1 MICGH
6 CGADN
11 KAGRKFC
18 SQCGQNLPALCLG
31 CGYEN
36 DQNDRFCGGCGVN
49 LEPSASPNAAKPDG
63 ASPVPEPE
71 PEPRPDLKG
80 KFIDEKSLAPRQ
92 QAEKRQLTVM
102 FCDLADSTA
111 MSTRMD
117 PEDLSQLNQ
126 LYQETCSSVIEE
138 FGGYIAR
145 YMGDGV
151 LCYFGYPRAHEN
163 DAERSIHAALRIQSR
178 IKEINEE
185 GLMPELMS
193 VRIGIAT
200 GPVIVGEVVG
210 TGAARESTAVGKTPN
225 LAARLQS
232 LAQPGKI
239 VIANETRIL
248 AGSRFELANTGQH
261 QLKGIDTPVDAWEVL
276 SVSSTNSRFEA
287 RGNQK
292 LTAFVGRKHE
302 RALLEDCFEQA
313 THRNGQI
320 VMLCG
325 EPGIGKSRLIQ
336 FATDLSSDPVI
347 TLQCSPHHQNSS
359 LYPLIEYFRSVQQQN
374 NDNSDS
380 WIESLLEQRGISD
393 PDAPGLIDKLI
404 NGTTRY
410 PISIPGLP
418 LQKQRTMEL
427 VSDILLQS
435 QTDELKGKGKAVIVV
450 IEDLHWIDH
459 TTHELL
465 NSLIFN
471 VTNQAALLLFS
482 FRPEFIAPWIG
493 PSHVHLLNLNRIS
506 NEQCYQM
513 IVNLL
518 GPEESGEMA
527 RKIVERTDGIP
538 LFVEELTQT
547 LMNARQ
553 QNSSGD
559 QSIEIPATLA
569 DSLNARL
576 DNLGSARRTAQA
588 AAVVGRDFGF
598 SVLAAVTQSSKTDLE
613 NDIVILVDSGLAY
626 RLNEDEGGNFR
637 FKHAL
642 IQDAAYSSLLR
653 DRKTR
658 FHKRAAEFLTAS
670 AEAEGRLA
678 GLISHHYRLAGDHIS
693 ALRYARV
700 AGEYFLS
707 THAITEA
714 KEHFDKAAELLSS
727 LASLDSSVQVND
739 AELAVH
745 IGTAACFRMQENYDD
760 AMNSLAHAE
769 TIASVLG
776 DIKSLA
782 DICHTRGNIYFPLA
796 RRDEILEQH
805 TRALNYA
812 RQLNSPELEARSL
825 GGLGDAYYLRGEM
838 QSATRQFSECCRI
851 SEENGFSEYDAANR
865 AMIGWSRI
873 YQLEFSEAR
882 DDAIK
887 ALELTREH
895 GIYRGEMNARA
906 LLGFVYSELME
917 LDLSR
922 KHAQIAMDMAEKVGS
937 LNYRAAFVV
946 FANRALDEIT
956 DREQMY
962 TLAKQAVETSRK
974 YGQQFHGPGILGGLL
989 LVSDDPKERDQ
1000 IVSEAEF
1007 ELKKGCVAHN
1017 YFWFY
1022 QFAMQS
1028 AINNREWDRLE
1039 HFRKGLAFYDPE
1051 PQSLWSTFFTH
1062 RSQVLESY
1070 YRDQVTSAIEHQ
1082 RLELITICNQ
1092 HGMLK
1097 SVKELQAVAT

>member
-6 CGADN
+6 CGAEN
-11 KAGRKFC
+11 KAGRSFC
-18 SQCGQNLPALCLG
+18 SQCGHSLSAICPD

-36 DQNDRFCGGCGVN
+36 DQNDRFCGGCGGN
-49 LEPSASPNAAKPDG
+49 LEPGTTPNTAKAA
-63 ASPVPEPE
+63 ATSTEPGSE
-71 PEPRPDLKG
+71 PKPRPELKDNV
-80 KFIDEKSLAPRQ
+80 IDEKSPDPSR

-102 FCDLADSTA
+102 FCDLVDSTA

-126 LYQETCSSVIEE
+126 LYQQTCSSIIEE
-138 FGGYIAR
+138 LGGYIAR
-145 YMGDGV
+145 YMGDGI

-178 IKEINEE
+178 ITEINEE
-185 GLMPELMS
+185 GLTSELMS

-210 TGAARESTAVGKTPN
+210 SGAARESTAVGKTPN

-239 VIANETRIL
+239 VIASETRTL
-248 AGSRFELANTGQH
+248 AGSRFELTNIGQH
-261 QLKGIDTPVDAWEVL
+261 HLKGIDTAVDAWEVVC
-276 SVSSTNSRFEA
+276 VSSNSSRFEA
-287 RGNQK
+287 RGSQK

-313 THRNGQI
+313 TNRHGQI

-336 FATDLSSDPVI
+336 FAMDLSSDSVI

-359 LYPLIEYFRSVQQQN
+359 LYPLIEYLRSVQKQN
-374 NDNSDS
+374 DDASGS
-380 WIESLLEQRGISD
+380 WIKSLLEQSGISD
-393 PDAPGLIDKLI
+393 PDAPGLIDKLV

-410 PISIPGLP
+410 NISIPGLP

-435 QTDELKGKGKAVIVV
+435 GAEKLKAGGGAVIVV

-459 TTHELL
+459 TTQELL
-465 NSLIFN
+465 NSLVFN
-471 VTNQAALLLFS
+471 IADQAALLLFS
-482 FRPEFIAPWIG
+482 FRPEFIAPWVG

-513 IVNLL
+513 ILTLL
-518 GPEESGEMA
+518 GPQESGELA
-527 RKIVERTDGIP
+527 RQIVERTDGIP

-553 QNSSGD
+553 LNLSGD
-559 QSIEIPATLA
+559 QSFEIPATLA

-588 AAVVGRDFGF
+588 AAVIGRDFGF
-598 SVLAAVTQSSKTDLE
+598 SVLEAVTQSSKTDLE
-613 NDIVILVDSGLAY
+613 KEIGVLVDSGLAY
-626 RLNEDEGGNFR
+626 RMNEDDGGNFR

-653 DRKTR
+653 DRKSR

-678 GLISHHYRLAGDHIS
+678 GLISYHYMLAGDQIS
-693 ALRYARV
+693 ALRFARV

-714 KEHFDKAAELLSS
+714 KEHFDKAAELLS
-727 LASLDSSVQVND
+727 LPESSAQVSGE
-739 AELAVH
+739 ELAIH

-760 AMNSLAHAE
+760 ALESLAHAE
-769 TIASVLG
+769 TIASEIG
-776 DIKSLA
+776 DIKALA

-812 RQLNSPELEARSL
+812 RQLNSPELEARSV

-851 SEENGFSEYDAANR
+851 SEENGFIEFDAVNR
-865 AMIGWSRI
+865 PMIGWSRI
-873 YQLEFSEAR
+873 YQLEFSEAK
-882 DDAIK
+882 DDAVK
-887 ALELTREH
+887 ALELAKAH
-895 GIYRGEMNARA
+895 GIYRGEMNAQA
-906 LLGFVYSELME
+906 LLGFVYAELME
-917 LDLSR
+917 PELSK
-922 KHAQIAMDMAEKVGS
+922 KHAAISMDMAERIGS
-937 LNYRAAFVV
+937 LNFRAAFVV
-946 FANRALDEIT
+946 FANRAMDEIS
-956 DREQMY
+956 DRKEMY
-962 TLAKQAVETSRK
+962 KMAKEAAETSRQ
-974 YGQQFHGPGILGGLL
+974 YGQRFHGPGILGGLL
-989 LVSDDPKERDQ
+989 LVSDDPNEREQ
-1000 IVSEAEF
+1000 IIAEAEA
-1007 ELKKGCVAHN
+1007 ELKKGCVSHN

-1028 AINNREWDRLE
+1028 AINNREWDWLE

-1051 PQSLWSTFFTH
+1051 PRTLWSTFFIH
-1062 RSQVLESY
+1062 RSRCLESY
-1070 YRDQVTSAIEHQ
+1070 YRDRVTEAVEKK
-1082 RLELITICNQ
+1082 RLELIAICNR
-1092 HGMLK
+1092 HSMLK
-1097 SVKELQAVAT
+1097 SVRELEAVAT